1 MFWEIWSLEWFYK
14 RYQQAG
20 TRDFCSRK
28 GGERGGTHVSYQG
41 ELLGGGGGKLLGGG
55 VDTMEDYNT
64 SSVVRDVNLPYMV
77 WYISNIRK

>member
-1 MFWEIWSLEWFYK
+1 MFLI
-14 RYQQAG
+14 
-20 TRDFCSRK
+20 
-28 GGERGGTHVSYQG
+28 RGNFW
-41 ELLGGGGGKLLGGG
+41 GGGGEKHLRGG